1 MIMQAIVVVAFLAFV
16 ADPINFLLLG
26 TFSYVPPNFRYR
38 SHPKAVRHGGFP
50 WRSDS
55 QPTDCRASTTAMPLP
70 GRHRPLRR
78 SGKLDSYRRLLYEYT
93 LAASDKLMA
102 AVSFNRS
109 IPSSKET
116 IQEAIRTLSLQK
128 RARQIEGELDEP
140 PCDEHLGY
148 GTSPLDY
155 LSA

>member
-140 PCDEHLGY
+140 PSDEDLEY
-148 GTSPLDY
+148 GASPLDY
-155 LSA
+155 